1 MENNKIDVLRV
12 EPLKNPEL
20 ISIEN
25 SVEDFQREVEGYF
38 EITYP
43 FEDPVAIL
51 CNEEGKIENLP
62 LNRAIYDGNN
72 INDIIA
78 GNMLIVGLAEENFRS
93 LEPEEIEKY
102 KAMFWEPEIFYMR
115 NGKIQSRKMHV
126 EEEMDV

>member
-12 EPLKNPEL
+12 EPLKKPEL

-51 CNEEGKIENLP
+51 CNEEGKIDKCI
-62 LNRAIYDGNN
+62 RAARYAVT
-72 INDIIA
+72 A
-78 GNMLIVGLAEENFRS
+78 GPSIR
-93 LEPEEIEKY
+93 
-102 KAMFWEPEIFYMR
+102 R
-115 NGKIQSRKMHV
+115 
-126 EEEMDV
+126 

>member
-51 CNEEGKIENLP
+51 CNEEGKIDKWYPSSQICSHCGTIHPEMKDLCIRVMECNCGLKIRRDR
-62 LNRAIYDGNN
+62 NAAIN
-72 INDIIA
+72 IRNE
-78 GNMLIVGLAEENFRS
+78 GLRLLKSA
-93 LEPEEIEKY
+93 
-102 KAMFWEPEIFYMR
+102 A
-115 NGKIQSRKMHV
+115 
-126 EEEMDV
+126 